1 MDFTKGNHRFYQ
13 EDKDGKLIAEIT
25 YEEIDEKT
33 VDANHTYVD
42 ESLRGQ
48 GVAEQ
53 LVDRLAEE
61 MRSEGKRIHPTC
73 PYIVNLFE
81 RKAEKYADI
90 KAE

>member
-1 MDFTKGNHRFYQ
+1 MEFIKGDWRFYQ
-13 EDKDGKLIAEIT
+13 EDKDKELIAEIT
-25 YEEIDEKT
+25 YEIVNEHV

-53 LVDRLAEE
+53 LVDRLVEE
-61 MRSEGKRIHPTC
+61 MKNEEKKIRPTC

-81 RKAEKYADI
+81 RKAEKYEDI